1 MRCYDVD
8 IVIFDC
14 DSTLSTT
21 EGIDELARRAGVF
34 DQLAPLTMAAME
46 GKIKLDEVYKQ
57 RLDAI
62 RPKRAD
68 VEWLARCYLDNI
80 VADADIV
87 VANLQL
93 AGKQVH
99 IVSGGIRQA
108 VLPLARHLKIP
119 ESQVHAVDIHFTPDG
134 EYSGYDETS
143 PLSKSGGKKIICTR
157 IIGKQYNAVMIG
169 DGITDLEAAQ
179 ERVHF
184 IGFGG
189 VFRRSIVEKIAED
202 YIIDPTLLPVLERL
216 IQKRGR

>member
-1 MRCYDVD
+1 MHSYDVD

-34 DQLAPLTMAAME
+34 DQLVPLTTAAME
-46 GKIKLDEVYKQ
+46 GKIKLDAVYGQ
-57 RLDAI
+57 RLDLI
-62 RPKRAD
+62 RPGRVD
-68 VEWLARCYLDNI
+68 IEWLARSYLENI
-80 VADADIV
+80 VPDANIV
-87 VANLQL
+87 VDNLQL

-108 VLPLARHLKIP
+108 LLPLARHLKIP

-134 EYSGYDETS
+134 EYNGYDETS
-143 PLSKSGGKKIICTR
+143 PLCKSGGKKIICTG
-157 IIGKQYNAVMIG
+157 IIGKQHNAVMIG

-179 ERVHF
+179 DRVHF

-189 VFRRSIVEKIAED
+189 VFRRPLVEKTAED
-202 YIIDPTLLPVLERL
+202 YIIDHTLLPVLHRL
-216 IQKRGR
+216 I